1 MAELIIVLVF
11 VALALAGARW
21 GVDSRSTDDARDRFW
36 WPNR

>member
-21 GVDSRSTDDARDRFW
+21 GVETRSTDDAQ
-36 WPNR
+36 